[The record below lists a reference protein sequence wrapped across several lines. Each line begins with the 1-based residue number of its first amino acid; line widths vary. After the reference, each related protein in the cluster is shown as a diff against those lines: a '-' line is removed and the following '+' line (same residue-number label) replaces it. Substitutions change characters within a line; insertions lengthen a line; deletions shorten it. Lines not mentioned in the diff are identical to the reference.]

1 MEKFHGPEKKIS
13 SELGQATIEAVLLI
27 VVLLAFFAFAT
38 KQLREEK
45 VIQNFTD
52 KSTVSLKNMA
62 SYGTWKEGC
71 KPLGATGSSGLKRAN
86 CHPNSI
92 NRAISSAPD

>member
-1 MEKFHGPEKKIS
+1 MEKFHGPEKKTNFQR
-13 SELGQATIEAVLLI
+13 GQATIEAVLL
-27 VVLLAFFAFAT
+27 VMVLLGFFAFAT

-45 VIQNFTD
+45 VVQNFTD
-52 KSTVSLKNMA
+52 KSMVSLKNMA

-71 KPLGATGSSGLKRAN
+71 KPLGATGSTGLKRAN